1 MSNNSISNISNIRV
15 GGVVFYRDPEI
26 FGSAKGFFTGPGTV
40 LSIEEDV
47 AKVMWQAS
55 TLTGP
60 AFHHLTSLIPAGEF
74 HKP

>member
-1 MSNNSISNISNIRV
+1 
-15 GGVVFYRDPEI
+15 
-26 FGSAKGFFTGPGTV
+26 
-40 LSIEEDV
+40 
-47 AKVMWQAS
+47 MWQAS